1 VTAWDASTISSFAT
15 AGGTLVLGVATFAA
29 VRSANR
35 SARIAERSFQIGLR
49 PILAPSRLEDPPQK
63 VMFRD
68 RHWVKLEGGRAVVE
82 VVDGVGYL
90 AMLVRNVGNG
100 MAIIEAWEPFAGQK
114 KGDDPW
120 GSVDDF
126 RPQTRALWVAPND
139 VAFWQGA
146 LRDEADELQQSVA
159 AGVAEGAVTVDLLYL
174 DHEGGQRT
182 VSRFSFIRSE
192 GHPLDIGEGTGPG
205 SDSGEPPGDHDRSRQ
220 EWWVSLS
227 MHHTLDAK

>member
-1 VTAWDASTISSFAT
+1 VPTWDATTISSLAT

-49 PILAPSRLEDPPQK
+49 PILVPSRLEDPPQT

-68 RHWVKLEGGRAVVE
+68 RHWVELEGGRAVVE
-82 VVDGVGYL
+82 VADGVVYL

-100 MAIIEAWEPFAGQK
+100 MAIIDAWQPFAGQR

-120 GSVDDF
+120 SPVTDF

-146 LRDEADELQQSVA
+146 LRDETDELHRAVA
-159 AGVAEGAVTVDLLYL
+159 AGVAEGAVTIDLLYL

-182 VSRFSFIRSE
+182 VSRFSMIRRE
-192 GHPLDIGEGTGPG
+192 GHPFGNRQGGA
-205 SDSGEPPGDHDRSRQ
+205 SDDGDGDRGRQ

-227 MHHTLDAK
+227 KHHTLDGT